1 MTPTQFGH
9 SRSESDSVVGSEGPG
24 RICPQVGPRS
34 VSINW
39 GFELPLNPFARH
51 PTFLQLAAEFLGPRE
66 IHARLRAPEMKARLL
81 AEAYAVGFYYR
92 RTKHEREVLVDEAI
106 ATKNMPATQMAGTRR
121 QPSRQVAQLEH
132 GTPSVRLYLIT
143 S

>member
-1 MTPTQFGH
+1 M
-9 SRSESDSVVGSEGPG
+9 V
-24 RICPQVGPRS
+24 
-34 VSINW
+34 
-39 GFELPLNPFARH
+39 
-51 PTFLQLAAEFLGPRE
+51 LAGTG
-66 IHARLRAPEMKARLL
+66 K
-81 AEAYAVGFYYR
+81 EA
-92 RTKHEREVLVDEAI
+92 KHEREVLVDEAI